1 LLPQDRD
8 LDGGVTM
15 AQPSLVDLTA
25 AATAADEP
33 SFITASDT
41 KFGGVDPLG
50 LRQINFDLMD
60 EVFPGLN
67 NVARHIRPFIVVAWA
82 WRRASERARELGMNV
97 IKQGQLQDFVDR
109 IEVLYVLSQVLR
121 DKNADLPG
129 GQYLAPWLQESEF
142 KFGGPKWQQRRE
154 ARRYSTAL
162 SAPINYGPGLKMLGW
177 VTPHPQHPA
186 VMIPNPA
193 VAPALDAFEAQIARI
208 LDHEAF
214 SAFGPVTV
222 SRDEARAWAELWSL
236 DIVTKDEA
244 RVMSELFL
252 GSLAPVGRRLGG
264 QLMLSA
270 AAHADSTNTGRLRAA
285 MAGSPSDFTP
295 PAHLLEIRDA
305 WRRVQIRQLFRLCLE
320 ALFYWTVIHL
330 DGPSRSIDS
339 LVSGFLDQLPLP
351 VGTMKAGG
359 WIESLSSP
367 AAGPTELIM
376 RIEQA
381 LEDPAAG
388 DLARS
393 IAAGLGLSLLEVP
406 QRDSHPEQP
415 ERLPLS
421 RARKEAAARSGGTV
435 HEFVR
440 HILESWVL
448 AQHAYWSV
456 GRGLADART
465 RGKMLLRLRII
476 LDEGGW
482 TLTPGAPRGSAP
494 RPTPDRLQ
502 TAITLAN
509 ECGLFNQPPSAS

>member
-1 LLPQDRD
+1 
-8 LDGGVTM
+8 M
-15 AQPSLVDLTA
+15 AQPSLEVLTA

-33 SFITASDT
+33 AFITVGDT

-67 NVARHIRPFIVVAWA
+67 NVARHVRPFVVVAWA
-82 WRRASERARELGMNV
+82 WRRAHQRAQALGMNV

-121 DKNADLPG
+121 DKDADLPG
-129 GQYLAPWLQESEF
+129 GQYLAPWLQETEF
-142 KFGGPKWQQRRE
+142 KFGGAKWQQRRD

-162 SAPINYGPGLKMLGW
+162 SAAINYGPGLKMLGW
-177 VTPHPQHPA
+177 VTPHPQHSA

-193 VAPALDAFEAQIARI
+193 AAPALDALEAQIAGV

-222 SRDEARAWAELWSL
+222 TRDEARAWAELWAL
-236 DIVTKDEA
+236 DIVTADEA
-244 RVMSELFL
+244 RVMGELLL
-252 GSLAPVGRRLGG
+252 GSLAPVERRLGG

-270 AAHADSTNTGRLRAA
+270 AAHADSTNTDRLRAA
-285 MAGSPSDFTP
+285 MAGPPSDFTP
-295 PAHLLEIRDA
+295 PVPLLEIRDA
-305 WRRVQIRQLFRLCLE
+305 WRRLQLRQLFRLSLE

-330 DGPSRSIDS
+330 DGPSRSSDS
-339 LVSGFLDQLPLP
+339 LVSGFLDEAP
-351 VGTMKAGG
+351 VPAGTMKTEE
-359 WIESLSSP
+359 WIQSLSSP
-367 AAGPTELIM
+367 VTGPTELIT
-376 RIEQA
+376 RIQQA
-381 LEDPAAG
+381 LENPAAG

-393 IAAGLGLSLLEVP
+393 IAAGLAFSLTEVA
-406 QRDSHPEQP
+406 QGESHPEQP

-421 RARKEAAARSGGTV
+421 RARNEAAARAGGTV
-435 HEFVR
+435 QEFVR
-440 HILESWVL
+440 HVLESWVL

-456 GRGLADART
+456 GRGLADARA
-465 RGKMLLRLRII
+465 RGKILLRLRII

-502 TAITLAN
+502 TAITLAT
-509 ECGLFNQPPSAS
+509 ECGLFHQPPSTN